1 MPKCPLQTCS
11 TSTNQRELNLKRNI
25 KLYLKLSKYQNVKV
39 STSTNQARKLIFVEI
54 LLLSLRFFLSFSL
67 TTHDGIVYS

>member
-1 MPKCPLQTCS
+1 M
-11 TSTNQRELNLKRNI
+11 

-39 STSTNQARKLIFVEI
+39 STSTSQARKLIFVEI

-67 TTHDGIVYS
+67 TTDDGIVFNLN